1 MLNEVVSLSPENG
14 FEQVKK
20 FILNNRHNHS
30 ITLYYL
36 ILKRNLRNGI
46 CSKFD
51 ICSPNFNP
59 ENLQDQAEALKAK
72 SKSNEDLEEIELD
85 RMTTATGPRTFRAL
99 TRGVSNR

>member
-1 MLNEVVSLSPENG
+1 MKIQQ
-14 FEQVKK
+14 FY
-20 FILNNRHNHS
+20 NRHNHS

-36 ILKRNLRNGI
+36 ILKRNLRNSI
-46 CSKFD
+46 YSKFD

-59 ENLQDQAEALKAK
+59 ENLQDQADTLNAK